1 MPAELSHFQ
10 SDFLKSHR
18 LGVLATTRRSGA
30 PQVSIIAYNYD
41 GNDVVISTGD
51 QSAKYKNASKR
62 PEVSLIVTD
71 GGKAVTVYGTAAIV
85 RGAEAETLREQRLQP
100 PRAATTPAPAQPARA
115 LPNRGERLIIRF
127 TPEKVFSN
135 RLEE

>member
-1 MPAELSHFQ
+1 MTAELNDLQ
-10 SDFLKSHR
+10 TGFLRSHR
-18 LGVLATTRRSGA
+18 LGVLATSKRSGA

-62 PEVSLIVTD
+62 PAVSLIVTD
-71 GGKAVTVYGTAAIV
+71 GPKAVTVYGNAEIV
-85 RGAEAETLREQRLQP
+85 RGADAESLREQRLQG
-100 PRAATTPAPAQPARA
+100 PRPSGQPARA

-135 RLEE
+135 RLED